1 MVASASLRLPGRPFM
16 SVTRSRR
23 SRWGLSL
30 MLVTVF
36 AALAS
41 SYGDV
46 PASLRPGPLGGGITL
61 LPNGWKIAPAGRHVQ
76 VGSLPLA
83 MVESPDGRSL
93 FIASNGYMKPA
104 LTIVDIKSRRVS
116 DVIVLDH
123 AWLGLAWHPDG
134 KRLYVSGAGNTT
146 VHEMQFAG
154 DKLTRGSDLVLGRPM
169 PTPTEGAKDRKSVV

>member
-1 MVASASLRLPGRPFM
+1 MVASRRTVRRLPANRRGVMPF
-16 SVTRSRR
+16 SHTRW

-30 MLVTVF
+30 LFAATLV
-36 AALAS
+36 ALAS

-93 FIASNGYMKPA
+93 SIASNGYMKPA
-104 LTIVDIKSRRVS
+104 ITVVDIKSQRVS
-116 DVIVLDH
+116 DVIVL
-123 AWLGLAWHPDG
+123 
-134 KRLYVSGAGNTT
+134 
-146 VHEMQFAG
+146 
-154 DKLTRGSDLVLGRPM
+154 
-169 PTPTEGAKDRKSVV
+169 

>member
-1 MVASASLRLPGRPFM
+1 M

-30 MLVTVF
+30 VLVTVF

-61 LPNGWKIAPAGRHVQ
+61 LPNGWKIAPAGRHLQ

-93 FIASNGYMKPA
+93 YIASNGYMKPA
-104 LTIVDIKSRRVS
+104 ITIVDVKAQRVS
-116 DVIVLDH
+116 VYCKSQRCWFASFLEQQCASYLVTSIVAGFNMHPRRQPCDLDP
-123 AWLGLAWHPDG
+123 APVCL
-134 KRLYVSGAGNTT
+134 RVT
-146 VHEMQFAG
+146 VDTLQKAEPG
-154 DKLTRGSDLVLGRPM
+154 
-169 PTPTEGAKDRKSVV
+169 